1 MASAEGDVMSSDAGW
16 QPGCQTSSTSR
27 SSRGVATKL
36 PVLERTLDG
45 TADEGVIAIGN
56 QVATQEGR

>member
-1 MASAEGDVMSSDAGW
+1 MRSDAGW
-16 QPGCQTSSTSR
+16 QAGCQTSSTPR
-27 SSRGVATKL
+27 SLRGVATRL
-36 PVLERTLDG
+36 PFVERTPDG